1 MKRNGLWILGFLGFL
16 IVENIADRIL
26 DRAIEWI
33 WPATP
38 NIMFIIYNIVVTLIT
53 VAFGIAVVY
62 ALWRALL
69 SIWKLLKYRRHRRNL
84 WENMRERVRQ
94 WPTGKRDLFATLAV
108 TWSIAIFVSFSAFAF
123 SVPSGRFT
131 AQELRGAT
139 LTTLLLAMTPVLLLI
154 YWHFYEFVRDVW
166 LKWRNETRN
175 GRIKIA
181 AATVAFIL
189 IFALMMWG
197 DISGWEDRAWFAN

>member
-69 SIWKLLKYRRHRRNL
+69 SIWQLLKYGRHRRNL

-94 WPTGKRDLFATLAV
+94 WPTGKRDLFAALAV
-108 TWSIAIFVSFSAFAF
+108 TWSIAIVVSFSAFAF